1 MEKILL
7 GAGTIFM
14 AEATDNAVPEDLFD
28 EKNETGVTYGGA
40 TLEVKPEIKE
50 IANDFDEVKISS
62 ITRYQIALKCGLA
75 EIDGDKVKKVLGVG
89 TFTEADGGA
98 SSTYVISDK
107 DTSLKTYAIGFK
119 HRDGEV
125 KVTIVATNT
134 EGLSFAFDKEN
145 ETKMEPTFT
154 AKKNAMGE
162 WLKIEGL

>member
-14 AEATDNAVPEDLFD
+14 TEATDNAVPEDLFD
-28 EKNETGVTYGGA
+28 EKNEIGVTYGGA

-50 IANDFDEVKISS
+50 VANDFDEVKISS
-62 ITRYQIALKCGLA
+62 ITKFQITLKCGLA
-75 EIDGDKVKKVLGVG
+75 EIDGDKVKTVLGVG
-89 TFTEADGGA
+89 TFTEGDGGD
-98 SSTYVISDK
+98 SSTYVISDN
-107 DTSLKTYAIGFK
+107 DTSLKTYAIGFM
-119 HRDGEV
+119 HRNGEV

-154 AKKNAMGE
+154 AKKNATGE